1 MAACHHDYKNTR
13 KDFTST
19 TKQGVQQVT
28 FSSFLIVCL
37 IIVVRLYVEDKSFSQ
52 SFKIMKLSPVL
63 KTIKI

>member
-37 IIVVRLYVEDKSFSQ
+37 IIVVRLYVEDKFFTIFQNYEAVSC
-52 SFKIMKLSPVL
+52 FKNY
-63 KTIKI
+63 